1 MNQNLFI
8 NKTSSRS
15 NFGQAFRSERFQLLI
30 SLDRNIVNPTK
41 MDQIPLQTLKPIEK
55 VSTEDQ
61 INNLIVEVASVNRNF
76 KPTVRSRREY
86 EPDDTI
92 DFDSAFEKVLNK
104 IDSDVENIHL
114 TETLPKIETELNLWV
129 NEYKSLLE
137 EFHKLREDNVRDQV
151 RKTKTLKK

>member
-1 MNQNLFI
+1 
-8 NKTSSRS
+8 
-15 NFGQAFRSERFQLLI
+15 
-30 SLDRNIVNPTK
+30 

-86 EPDDTI
+86 EADDTI

-137 EFHKLREDNVRDQV
+137 EFHKLREDSVRDQV
-151 RKTKTLKK
+151 RKTKTF